1 MSDTR
6 AVVFHNSYATGT
18 ETLHGTSDNAFTSRH
33 IRQGTHI
40 DSLSFALHD
49 ASHAINAASVV
60 SVCRARRLVGQL

>member
-6 AVVFHNSYATGT
+6 AVVFHNSYATVT
-18 ETLHGTSDNAFTSRH
+18 ETSDNASASRH

-60 SVCRARRLVGQL
+60 SVCGARRLVGQS